1 MAELHNRWFKGQAVH
16 AELSCLLSP
25 TFGSHA
31 VGSMRW
37 GMAFQGYDGLL
48 ESQTPVYVLGRGAVS
63 DNSLLRPSIFNPG
76 NVPMVASA
84 TSCTCDPS
92 PGISGSSSLGRD
104 PGTGTS
110 GPDCLKS
117 GIEWVSPV
125 GKGCVL
131 YPCLPEMKVNRT

>member
-104 PGTGTS
+104 PGTVPQDQTALSLELS
-110 GPDCLKS
+110 GCLQWARGAS
-117 GIEWVSPV
+117 SIPAS
-125 GKGCVL
+125 L
-131 YPCLPEMKVNRT
+131 R